1 MGVVWQ
7 RLNKRTLILAFSVSL
22 MLAMIQFYP
31 TLRLIGDQS
40 DYFDS
45 AYTKW
50 LGVDTFQSI
59 SQVYYLV
66 LPLLAALPVGSV
78 LNQDHVTSFLTQL
91 RMKVPTK
98 VLFRGYF
105 GWSFLLGG
113 LVTALPLLVNL
124 WGHLLVLPSYRPDN
138 LLHSNMLAISFNTL
152 SVGMYYAHPLLHA
165 ALAIGRTFV
174 WGGLLSL
181 FVTGV
186 GLYTRQR
193 FMGIGLVVLT
203 QLGLILVQ
211 PLGVTSHSFAPADFL
226 RETAN
231 ANVSWPAA
239 LGVTA
244 VFSGVTLYLAIRG
257 WQRLVHA

>member
-7 RLNKRTLILAFSVSL
+7 RLNKRPLILAFSISL
-22 MLAMIQFYP
+22 VLAMSQLYP
-31 TLRLIGDQS
+31 TLRLVGGQS
-40 DYFDS
+40 NYFDS
-45 AYTKW
+45 AYTRW
-50 LGVDTFQSI
+50 LAVDNFQSI

-66 LPLLAALPVGSV
+66 LPLLAALPMGSV
-78 LNQDHVTSFLTQL
+78 LNQDRVTGFLTQL
-91 RMKVPTK
+91 RMKVPTT

-124 WGHLLVLPSYRPDN
+124 WGHLLVLPSYQPDN
-138 LLHSNMLAISFNTL
+138 LLHSNILAISFNTL
-152 SVGMYYAHPLLHA
+152 SVGMYYSQPLLHA

-186 GLYTRQR
+186 GLHTRQR
-193 FMGIGLVVLT
+193 FMGIGLVVLM

-211 PLGVTSHSFAPADFL
+211 PLGVTPQSLAPADFF

-231 ANVSWPAA
+231 ANVSWAAA

-244 VFSGVTLYLAIRG
+244 VFSGVTLYLVIRG
-257 WQRLVHA
+257 WRRLVRA